1 MFHVEL
7 LSRRIRTFPTLLNK
21 KFRVSM
27 IQQEIG
33 KERFFFNNYDVYVAL
48 FDLGSSTLHIEGNGN
63 DSACPTCS
71 RHGEMG

>member
-1 MFHVEL
+1 
-7 LSRRIRTFPTLLNK
+7 
-21 KFRVSM
+21 M